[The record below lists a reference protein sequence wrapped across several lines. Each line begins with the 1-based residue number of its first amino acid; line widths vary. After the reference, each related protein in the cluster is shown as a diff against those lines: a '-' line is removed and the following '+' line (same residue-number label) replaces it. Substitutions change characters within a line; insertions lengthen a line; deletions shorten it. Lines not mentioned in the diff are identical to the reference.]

1 MLLNKNFDFVIIGSG
16 PCGLL
21 SASILSHYGTTLIVE
36 EGQEIKESE
45 KDIYTY
51 EQITSGYLNNGL
63 NMAYGLPLVL
73 LSEAK
78 CFGGGST
85 LNSSLHHRAPK
96 YIWKK
101 WREIFDIQ
109 GFQDFEV
116 DLAYQEIEN
125 LFCAQKGF
133 IKPSNFYQIACRF
146 I

>member
-1 MLLNKNFDFVIIGSG
+1 MNKNFDFVIVGSG

-21 SASILSHYGTTLIVE
+21 SALILSAHGSTLIVE
-36 EGQEIKESE
+36 EGREIKESE

-51 EQITSGYLNNGL
+51 NQIISGYLNSGINI
-63 NMAYGLPLVL
+63 AYGWPLVL

-101 WREIFDIQ
+101 FSS
-109 GFQDFEV
+109 
-116 DLAYQEIEN
+116 YH
-125 LFCAQKGF
+125 
-133 IKPSNFYQIACRF
+133 Y
-146 I
+146 